1 MSYKITKSETKK
13 IGTIKLPKG
22 VWLRKVI
29 AGIDVAINSE
39 IKPYINRQAVFKNIC
54 TCLSNYCPIVHIPD
68 DFIQLGKVTASVI
81 KIDYNCTKSD
91 VTNEWTFYEKV
102 EDTIKIEKG
111 SPSEIWAEAAY
122 KFAKGENTFDIL

>member
-22 VWLRKVI
+22 VWLNHTLQNGFTI
-29 AGIDVAINSE
+29 SINPE
-39 IKPYINRQAVFKNIC
+39 ICFCILPDSLIEHISKE
-54 TCLSNYCPIVHIPD
+54 LSNYKPYYNNREIV
-68 DFIQLGKVTASVI
+68 LNTVI

-102 EDTIKIEKG
+102 EDTVKVKPDSVE
-111 SPSEIWAEAAY
+111 EIWTGVAY
-122 KFAKGENTFDIL
+122 KFSKGL